1 MAHRCGRP
9 RLVGVEDALDG
20 GKSIL
25 ADPIPCGTR
34 GGRTRGVGA
43 ASARAAC
50 ARGWRAA
57 RAPSCT
63 RAYARAAMPRAV
75 CAEGGAAARTFEGQP
90 SAALTDLLQRLCEF
104 IIILIRSTSHV
115 IIIIIIIRHPKH
127 FSRPAERAR
136 LAATTCCAAAAPWP
150 AQRSKIGGT
159 QPNAPLAE
167 AGHLAIRCVRRS
179 SPCVAGATPAGATAG
194 ATPSHREPRSAY

>member
-9 RLVGVEDALDG
+9 RLVGNKDALNG
-20 GKSIL
+20 GESIL
-25 ADPIPCGTR
+25 PDLVACGTR

-57 RAPSCT
+57 RPPACT
-63 RAYARAAMPRAV
+63 RAYARAAVPRAV
-75 CAEGGAAARTFEGQP
+75 CAEGGAAARTAEVQLG
-90 SAALTDLLQRLCEF
+90 AALTDLLQRLCKF

-115 IIIIIIIRHPKH
+115 ISIIIIIIRHPKH

-167 AGHLAIRCVRRS
+167 AGHLAIRSAC
-179 SPCVAGATPAGATAG
+179 ADPALACTAG
-194 ATPSHREPRSAY
+194 ATPSHREPRSAD